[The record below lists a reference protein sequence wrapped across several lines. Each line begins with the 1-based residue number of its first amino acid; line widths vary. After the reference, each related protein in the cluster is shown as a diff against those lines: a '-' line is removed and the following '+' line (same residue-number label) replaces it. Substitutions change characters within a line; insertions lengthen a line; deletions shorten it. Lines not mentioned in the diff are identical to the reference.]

1 MNKLTD
7 REIATILAALRDF
20 QKVQYIDRGDYPQLE
35 EFAPLDDSEID
46 ELCDKLNTSIDATCN
61 GRSRSLLEVVTGY

>member
-1 MNKLTD
+1 MNQLTD

-20 QKVQYIDRGDYPQLE
+20 QKIQYIERGEYPQLE
-35 EFAPLDDSEID
+35 DFAPLDDSEID
-46 ELCDKLNTSIDATCN
+46 ELCDKLNTSIDEACG